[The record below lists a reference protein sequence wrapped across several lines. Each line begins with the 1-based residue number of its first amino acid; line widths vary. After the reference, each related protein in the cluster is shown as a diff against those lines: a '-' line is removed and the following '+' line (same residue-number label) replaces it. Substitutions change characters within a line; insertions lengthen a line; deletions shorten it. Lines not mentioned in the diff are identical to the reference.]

1 MFDNLTA
8 RLSRTLKNISG
19 KGRLTEDNI
28 KDTMREVRTA
38 LLEADVALP
47 VVKSFT
53 QRVKERALGKEVALS
68 LTPGQEFIR
77 AVYDELVNTMGGE
90 NAAINLACQPPA
102 VILMA
107 GLQGAGKT
115 TSAAK
120 LALYLKERLRKK
132 VMLVSAD
139 VYRPAAI
146 DQLKTLASQC
156 GAGFFPSD
164 TSQKPVDIANA
175 AYRQAKL
182 EAYDVLIVDTA
193 GRLAVDEAMMKE
205 IAELHKALNPIET
218 YFVVDAMTGQ
228 DAAVTA
234 KAFAEALPLTGVILT
249 KADGDARGGAAL
261 SVREITGK
269 PIKFIGMGEK
279 IEALEP
285 FHPDRIASRI
295 LDMGDM
301 LSLIEDL
308 QRKTDMGEARKFADK
323 IKKGQGFTFEDFKA
337 QMLQVKKMGGMGG
350 LLSHLPGAG
359 QLAEQV
365 KGKLNEKMIDHMIAI
380 IDSMTRKEREHPE
393 IIKASR
399 KRRIAMGAGVQIS
412 EVNQL
417 LRQFDGI
424 SKMMKK
430 MKGGKLG
437 RMAGMMKSMMGAG
450 RFPGMPGR

>member
-279 IEALEP
+279 IEALDP

>member
-1 MFDNLTA
+1 
-8 RLSRTLKNISG
+8 
-19 KGRLTEDNI
+19 
-28 KDTMREVRTA
+28 
-38 LLEADVALP
+38 
-47 VVKSFT
+47 
-53 QRVKERALGKEVALS
+53 
-68 LTPGQEFIR
+68 
-77 AVYDELVNTMGGE
+77 
-90 NAAINLACQPPA
+90 
-102 VILMA
+102 
-107 GLQGAGKT
+107 
-115 TSAAK
+115 
-120 LALYLKERLRKK
+120 
-132 VMLVSAD
+132 MLVSAD
-139 VYRPAAI
+139 VYTPAGHRSAEDLWRPR
-146 DQLKTLASQC
+146 
-156 GAGFFPSD
+156 AGRAFSRLTPSM
-164 TSQKPVDIANA
+164 KPHDIANGA
-175 AYRQAKL
+175 TGRGKL
-182 EAYDVLIVDTA
+182 EAYDVLILDTA
-193 GRLAVDEAMMKE
+193 GRLAVDEFMMKE

-399 KRRIAMGAGVQIS
+399 ASAASPWAPESRSPRSTSSCASSTAS
-412 EVNQL
+412 A
-417 LRQFDGI
+417 R
-424 SKMMKK
+424 
-430 MKGGKLG
+430 
-437 RMAGMMKSMMGAG
+437 
-450 RFPGMPGR
+450 

>member
-28 KDTMREVRTA
+28 RDAMREVRTA

-53 QRVKERALGKEVALS
+53 QKVKERALGKEVALS

-90 NAAINLACQPPA
+90 NAAVNLACQPPA

-146 DQLKTLASQC
+146 EQLKTLAGQC

-164 TSQKPVDIANA
+164 ASQKPVDIATNA
-175 AYRQAKL
+175 LKEARL
-182 EAYDVLIVDTA
+182 SAYDVLIVDTA

-205 IAELHKALNPIET
+205 IAALHKAVDPIET

-308 QRKTDMGEARKFADK
+308 QRKTDMGEARKFAEK
-323 IKKGQGFTFEDFKA
+323 IKKGQGFSFEDFKA

-350 LLSHLPGAG
+350 LLAHLPGAG
-359 QLAEQV
+359 QIAEQV

-380 IDSMTRKEREHPE
+380 IDSMTKKERKHPE

-399 KRRIAMGAGVQIS
+399 KRRIAMGAGVPIS
-412 EVNQL
+412 VVNQL

>member
-234 KAFAEALPLTGVILT
+234 KAFAKALPLTGVILT

>member
-19 KGRLTEDNI
+19 KGRLTEENI

-146 DQLKTLASQC
+146 DQLKTLSSQC

-164 TSQKPVDIANA
+164 PSQKPVDIANA
-175 AYRQAKL
+175 ALKQAKL

-205 IAELHKALNPIET
+205 IAELHKALDPIET

-234 KAFAEALPLTGVILT
+234 RAFAQALPLTGVILT

-308 QRKTDMGEARKFADK
+308 QRKTDMGEAKKFADK
-323 IKKGQGFTFEDFKA
+323 IKKGQGFTFDDFKA

-359 QLAEQV
+359 QIAEQV
-365 KGKLNEKMIDHMIAI
+365 KGKINEKMIDHMIAI
-380 IDSMTRKEREHPE
+380 IDSMTRKERQNPE

-417 LRQFDGI
+417 LRQFDSI

-430 MKGGKLG
+430 MKGGKFG

>member
-28 KDTMREVRTA
+28 KDTMREVRMA

>member
-175 AYRQAKL
+175 ALKQAKL

-234 KAFAEALPLTGVILT
+234 KAFSDALPLTGVILT

-308 QRKTDMGEARKFADK
+308 QRKTDMGEAKKFADK

>member
-175 AYRQAKL
+175 ALKQAKL

-234 KAFAEALPLTGVILT
+234 KAFSDALPLTGVILT

-308 QRKTDMGEARKFADK
+308 QRKTDIGEAKKFADK